1 MKDSVIEIKEVDKRF
16 ITKKANFLAIHS
28 VNLDV
33 KRNEFVAIVGPS
45 GCGKSTLLNLIAG
58 LDPPTQGEICYE
70 GKPVNGINTDV
81 GYITQNDTILP
92 WRTVEE
98 NVGIAL
104 EIRKTPKEVMERKV
118 NSYIEM
124 AGLQGF
130 EKFYP
135 SQLSGGMR
143 KRVGLIRTLIY
154 DPGAI
159 LMDEPFGALDAQLKL
174 VMQNELLK
182 IFDETRKTIL
192 FVTHDLG
199 EAISLA
205 DRVAVFSGRPGT
217 IKKMREIPIPRPRD
231 IFKIRFSKVF
241 GELYEE
247 LWDSLK
253 EEVSKGES
261 L

>member
-1 MKDSVIEIKEVDKRF
+1 MKDSVIEIREVHKRF
-16 ITKKANFLAIHS
+16 ITKKANLLAIES
-28 VNLDV
+28 VNLNI

-58 LDPPTQGEICYE
+58 LDRPTRGEIYYE
-70 GKPVNGINTDV
+70 GRLVNGINTDV

-217 IKKMREIPIPRPRD
+217 IKKMKEIPIPRPRD

>member
-1 MKDSVIEIKEVDKRF
+1 MIQIRNVSKRF
-16 ITKKANFLAIHS
+16 ITKKSNFLAIQS
-28 VNLDV
+28 INLDV
-33 KRNEFVAIVGPS
+33 NQSEFVAIVGPS

-58 LDPPTQGEICYE
+58 LDYPTQGEIFYA
-70 GKPVNGINTDV
+70 GHRVYRINTNV
-81 GYITQNDTILP
+81 GYITQNDTLLP

-104 EIRKTPKEVMERKV
+104 EIRKVPEEVKRESVRRF
-118 NSYIEM
+118 IEM
-124 AGLQGF
+124 AGLTGF

-154 DPGAI
+154 EPGAL

-182 IFDETRKTIL
+182 IFDATKKTIL

-217 IKKMREIPIPRPRD
+217 IKKIREITLPRPRD
-231 IFKIRFSKVF
+231 VFKTRFSESF
-241 GELYEE
+241 GKLYEE
-247 LWDSLK
+247 LWDALK

>member
-16 ITKKANFLAIHS
+16 ITRKANLLAIHS

-58 LDPPTQGEICYE
+58 LDPPTRGEICYE

>member
-1 MKDSVIEIKEVDKRF
+1 MTDSVIEIRDVHKRF
-16 ITKKANFLAIHS
+16 ITRKANFLAIHS
-28 VNLDV
+28 VNLSI

-58 LDPPTQGEICYE
+58 LDYPTRGKVLYE
-70 GKPVNGINTDV
+70 GKPVTEINTDL
-81 GYITQNDTILP
+81 GYITQNDTVLP

-98 NVGIAL
+98 NVGISL
-104 EIRKTPKEVMERKV
+104 EIRKIPKALKDEKV
-118 NSYIEM
+118 RSYIQM
-124 AGLQGF
+124 AGLAGF

-217 IKKMREIPIPRPRD
+217 IKKIKEVLIPRPRD
-231 IFKIRFSKVF
+231 IFKIRFSKRF
-241 GELYEE
+241 GDLYEE
-247 LWDSLK
+247 LWESLK

>member
-1 MKDSVIEIKEVDKRF
+1 LRENTIEIRNVSKRF
-16 ITKKANFLAIHS
+16 MTLKSNFLAVQS
-28 VNLDV
+28 VNLEV
-33 KRNEFVAIVGPS
+33 KQREFVAIVGPS

-58 LDPPTQGEICYE
+58 LDSPTQGEILYQ
-70 GKPVNGINTDV
+70 GSPVQDVNTHV
-81 GYITQNDTILP
+81 GYITQNDTLLP
-92 WRTVEE
+92 WRTVED

-104 EIRKTPKEVMERKV
+104 EIRKVPVERKRERIQH
-118 NSYIEM
+118 YLQM
-124 AGLQGF
+124 AGLTGF

-182 IFDETRKTIL
+182 IFDETQKTIL

-205 DRVAVFSGRPGT
+205 DRVAVFSGRPGM
-217 IKKMREIPIPRPRD
+217 IKKIREIPIPRPRD
-231 IFKIRFSKVF
+231 VFKIRFSREF
-241 GELYEE
+241 GALYEE
-247 LWDSLK
+247 LWESLK

>member
-16 ITKKANFLAIHS
+16 ITRKANFLAIHS

-58 LDPPTQGEICYE
+58 LDPPTRGEICYE